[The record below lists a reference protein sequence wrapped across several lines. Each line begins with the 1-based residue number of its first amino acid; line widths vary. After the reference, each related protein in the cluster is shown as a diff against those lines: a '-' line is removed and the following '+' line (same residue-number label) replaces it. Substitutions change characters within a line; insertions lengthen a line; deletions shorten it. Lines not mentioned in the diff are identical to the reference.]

1 MKSAF
6 WPTITISPSYISL
19 CKLDD
24 ARKRDEE
31 RWETHVGEGEH
42 VQGKPEERACTC
54 PASPARAT
62 HPIVN
67 RAYGL
72 RLSSF
77 TTTQENWEH
86 CWEASNGAVE
96 LPWPCIYILQV
107 LKRERGGERGK
118 ERERVKEIESSSG
131 QSLKSTLPHMRKQ
144 SKQFKFWC
152 VEKTMPFLMQTSS
165 EKKREQIV
173 KFIQS
178 KINVICVCSSPLSL
192 HRSEKH
198 SPIIFGLHCRS
209 HNQSTAQVADD
220 VGGKK
225 TSKCVYKLIDLTLSL
240 TVRQASESY
249 SYRFD

>member
-42 VQGKPEERACTC
+42 VQAKLEEWACTC

-62 HPIVN
+62 HPFVS

-77 TTTQENWEH
+77 TITQENWEH
-86 CWEASNGAVE
+86 CWEASNGAIE
-96 LPWPCIYILQV
+96 LAWPCIYILQV
-107 LKRERGGERGK
+107 LKREREGEREGKK
-118 ERERVKEIESSSG
+118 ERELKRLSLQVGK
-131 QSLKSTLPHMRKQ
+131 SLKSTLPHMRKQ

-165 EKKREQIV
+165 EKKERTNCQIH
-173 KFIQS
+173 S
-178 KINVICVCSSPLSL
+178 KQ
-192 HRSEKH
+192 
-198 SPIIFGLHCRS
+198 
-209 HNQSTAQVADD
+209 NQCDM
-220 VGGKK
+220 
-225 TSKCVYKLIDLTLSL
+225 CLLITTLSSQEWKTL
-240 TVRQASESY
+240 PNHLWITL
-249 SYRFD
+249 

>member
-42 VQGKPEERACTC
+42 VQGKLEERACTC

-86 CWEASNGAVE
+86 CWEASNGAIE

-131 QSLKSTLPHMRKQ
+131 QSLKSTLPHMRKL

-165 EKKREQIV
+165 EKKRENKLSNSFKAKSMWFVFAHHHSLFTGVKNTPQSSLDYIV
-173 KFIQS
+173 GPIT
-178 KINVICVCSSPLSL
+178 SPQ
-192 HRSEKH
+192 HK
-198 SPIIFGLHCRS
+198 
-209 HNQSTAQVADD
+209 
-220 VGGKK
+220 
-225 TSKCVYKLIDLTLSL
+225 
-240 TVRQASESY
+240 
-249 SYRFD
+249 